1 MHPSWDLRKEWFIF
15 PLKVS
20 LFFLSLSLTETWAY
34 PLILPLCICHR
45 KKEKVWCY
53 RKWDQKWLAQL
64 REHVIRWSGDDYA
77 ITRSC
82 DYTWPRGQVVR
93 WLVWSGSHVVV
104 DWIGCIF
111 GHIWIEFLYAP
122 TLKSLSWLQSGLPMS
137 NGTDS
142 FGCGS
147 FSGSLTT
154 RLPLIPV

>member
-45 KKEKVWCY
+45 KKEEIWFY

-82 DYTWPRGQVVR
+82 DHTWPRGQVVSVVR
-93 WLVWSGSHVVV
+93 FSRCCRLNRLHLWTYLDRIPLRSHAQIPKLVTIRVSNEKWHR
-104 DWIGCIF
+104 
-111 GHIWIEFLYAP
+111 EFRPGYL
-122 TLKSLSWLQSGLPMS
+122 
-137 NGTDS
+137 
-142 FGCGS
+142 
-147 FSGSLTT
+147 
-154 RLPLIPV
+154 